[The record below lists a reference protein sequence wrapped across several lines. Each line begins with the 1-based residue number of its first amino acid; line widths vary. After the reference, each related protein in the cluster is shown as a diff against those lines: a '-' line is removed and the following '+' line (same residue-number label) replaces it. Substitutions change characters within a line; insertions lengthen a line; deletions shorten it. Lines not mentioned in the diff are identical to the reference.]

1 MFTIKKMFSINPAT
15 EEILGEYLILTSN
28 QLEEKIDLSFK
39 VFKTWKKVSF
49 SERKSLMKKAAK
61 ILLQDKEKFART
73 ITLEMG
79 KTIRESLAEVE
90 KCSMVCE
97 FFAEQSE
104 VMVRKEIVKT
114 EAKESYIRFDPL
126 GIIFAIMPWNFPF
139 WQVFRA
145 AAPALMVGNTMLL
158 KHASNVPQSSQLI
171 EKIFLKAGFPEGVFQ
186 NLLID
191 SSMSTNVI
199 NHKNVRAVTL
209 TGSEQAGSIVAAT
222 AGAAIKKSILEL
234 GGSDPFIVLEDAD
247 VKKAAFFG
255 TAARLIVGGQ
265 SCIAAKRFIINKKI
279 FDEFLKEF
287 KKLFEEKKV
296 GDPLSKQ
303 TEVGALSSKQIIKT
317 IEKQVNV
324 SVKMGAKIITGG
336 NKLPGKGYFYPPTI
350 LTNVTKK
357 MPVYNEETFGPVA
370 VVFVVKND
378 EEAIQIANDTKYG
391 LGASVW
397 TKNKKRAQKFIEE
410 LESGSVFVN
419 SIVKSDPRL
428 PFGGIKMS
436 GFGRELSSYGLK
448 EFVNIK
454 TVLIES

>member
-1 MFTIKKMFSINPAT
+1 MKKMFSINPAT
-15 EEILGEYLILTSN
+15 EEVLAEFPILTKN
-28 QLEEKIDLSFK
+28 QLNEKIDLGFSIFK
-39 VFKTWKKVSF
+39 KWKMIPF
-49 SERKSLMKKAAK
+49 SKKKNLMKRVAG
-61 ILLQDKEKFART
+61 ILLKDKEKLART

-79 KTIRESLAEVE
+79 KTIRESLMEVE
-90 KCSMVCE
+90 KCATVCN

-104 VMVRKEIVKT
+104 NIIKKEIIKT
-114 EAKESYIRFDPL
+114 EAKDSFVKFDPI

-171 EKIFLKAGFPEGVFQ
+171 EKIFLKAGFPKGSFQ

-191 SSMSTNVI
+191 TSMSKNVI
-199 NHKNVRAVTL
+199 DHEYVRAVTL

-222 AGAAIKKSILEL
+222 AGAAIKKTVLEL
-234 GGSDPFIVLEDAD
+234 GGSDPFIVLDDAD
-247 VKKAAFFG
+247 IKKAAQMA
-255 TAARLIVGGQ
+255 TSSRLIVTGQ

-279 FDEFLKEF
+279 SNDFLKEF
-287 KKLFEEKKV
+287 KRQFEEKKV
-296 GDPLSKQ
+296 GDPLSPQ
-303 TEVGALSSKQIIKT
+303 TDVGSLSSEQILKT
-317 IEKQVNV
+317 IEKQVSD
-324 SVKMGAKIITGG
+324 SVKIGAKIITGG
-336 NKLPGKGYFYPPTI
+336 KKLPGKGYFYPPTI
-350 LTNVTKK
+350 LMNITKK
-357 MPVYNEETFGPVA
+357 MPVYHEETFGPVA
-370 VVFVVKND
+370 VVFIVKD
-378 EEAIQIANDTKYG
+378 DQEAIKIANDTKYG

-397 TKNKKRAQKFIEE
+397 TKSKKRSEFFIEE
-410 LESGSVFVN
+410 LEAGSVFIN

-454 TVLIES
+454 TVVMEN